1 MYVFQTKIDKNTLN
15 ERMRS
20 PMGMWSKEEKYIN
33 NDIQL
38 VIDKLDAYYAQLLVI
53 ANK

>member
-38 VIDKLDAYYAQLLVI
+38 TATRVSPL
-53 ANK
+53 